1 MIDRRL
7 ILIAAIIIILISI
20 VTIYLAPSDTIIP
33 IPNPDENSTRNND
46 DNISTPQGGLSQ
58 DSP

>member
-1 MIDRRL
+1 MVDRRL

-20 VTIYLAPSDTIIP
+20 VTIYLSPSDTIIP
-33 IPNPDENSTRNND
+33 IPNPDENSTRND
-46 DNISTPQGGLSQ
+46 DDKISTPQGGLSQ

>member
-1 MIDRRL
+1 MVDRRL

-33 IPNPDENSTRNND
+33 IPNPDENSTRND
-46 DNISTPQGGLSQ
+46 DDKISTPQGGLSQ